1 MAEVGRVTRGRL
13 RGRLPDPSEHQT
25 RSAGSRGEDTGG
37 RGQTLDVEARDSWPG
52 AQPGGRGRRMRSRP
66 HRSTPTA
73 AGRTAGASR
82 AAAGARSGGRDHRA
96 VGGRRRGRRGRSLS
110 QPKIFGGGGR
120 LRVIILKVGMLRKLL
135 VNLFQ
140 VERRGERAGGLG
152 PGSVGRAARCRGPRV
167 FPGRQLRSHVFR
179 GLVGKIDPLDF
190 CVNSSRLGGHHGA
203 KNAVQVIDGRKFFV
217 TFELCCCL
225 VPSCGQSS
233 LFYTWH

>member
-1 MAEVGRVTRGRL
+1 MGEAARPIRPPDTQRGAGERTQEAEGRRWTWKHETAGQEHGR
-13 RGRLPDPSEHQT
+13 RAQ
-25 RSAGSRGEDTGG
+25 
-37 RGQTLDVEARDSWPG
+37 
-52 AQPGGRGRRMRSRP
+52 AQPGGRGRRMRSWP

-82 AAAGARSGGRDHRA
+82 AAAAARSGGRDHRA
-96 VGGRRRGRRGRSLS
+96 VGGRWRGRRGRSLS
-110 QPKIFGGGGR
+110 QPKIFGGGGW

-140 VERRGERAGGLG
+140 VERRGERARGLG
-152 PGSVGRAARCRGPRV
+152 PGSVGRAAHCWGPS
-167 FPGRQLRSHVFR
+167 FFSGRQLRSHVFR
-179 GLVGKIDPLDF
+179 GLIGKIDPLDF

-225 VPSCGQSS
+225 VPSCSQSS